1 MLTKKQKFLTILS
14 ANILIFLAI
23 FILLEAAVRLF
34 LPESYPL
41 GNETRQYWRYD
52 SLLGWAHQGGMNGIQ
67 RIRDQEVRIS
77 INSHGL
83 RDDEIGYAR
92 NFKNRIL
99 LLGDSF
105 GWGFGINRE
114 FRMSELIEG
123 QIDSLEII
131 NASVAGYSTDQ
142 QLLYYENEGYKY
154 QADAVV
160 VLFCE
165 NDFLGNTVPRIHWY
179 NKPFF
184 TYEDDTLLLRNVP
197 VPELTYYQRL
207 RKFLSGKSHFLSF
220 MLKRISF
227 INASSYANEDMDITH
242 TAVITEKLLSCLQT
256 SVKANNAELILIAIP
271 MSEVPLSI
279 LQGIAQRNQ
288 INFLDLSP
296 FFIDQKDFI
305 IPDDGH
311 WNNRGNKIAADA
323 IIQAINGGLL
333 ERR

>member
-1 MLTKKQKFLTILS
+1 MLTKKQKIVTILS
-14 ANILIFLAI
+14 ANILIFLGV
-23 FILLEAAVRLF
+23 FFLLEIAVRIF
-34 LPESYPL
+34 LSESLPL
-41 GNETRQYWRYD
+41 GNQSRQFWMHD
-52 SLLGWAHQGGMNGIQ
+52 SLLGWVHQKGMTGIQ
-67 RIRDQEVRIS
+67 RFGDEEVHIA
-77 INSHGL
+77 INGNGL
-83 RDDEIGYAR
+83 RDDDIVYTR
-92 NFKNRIL
+92 NSRYRIL

-142 QLLYYENEGYKY
+142 QLLYYQDEGYKY

-184 TYEDDTLLLRNVP
+184 THEDDTLLLRNVP

-227 INASSYANEDMDITH
+227 VNASSYSYEGLEVYHAG
-242 TAVITEKLLSCLQT
+242 VITEKLLSRLQT

-271 MSEVPLSI
+271 MPEVPLSI
-279 LQGIAQRNQ
+279 LRGIAQRNQ
-288 INFLDLSP
+288 INFLDLAP

-323 IIQAINGGLL
+323 IMQAMNGGLL